1 MHAHVHWI
9 KTVAEY
15 LEAIGDNVSEK
26 DLAILLLNSLPENYM
41 QLVTALE
48 TATEPD
54 QLTLDMVRDQVLNK
68 K

>member
-1 MHAHVHWI
+1 M
-9 KTVAEY
+9 KSVAEH